1 MAIVDSLICIE
12 MPFFAIAHVG
22 CLEPPLANHQ
32 QYAFKASDYIDMRL
46 NHVARLP
53 FIFAFRDAFGVKD
66 VWADIKYT
74 FRARGIS
81 YKAYEAADGRLH
93 YEEGRT
99 KRIRAGLRYSKG
111 GKTKYWI
118 NVPGQEDQRIQV
130 DSRTPLLPQHRPGYS
145 FSGVGSDSDSD
156 VSDAPSLE
164 FSSASESEDALYT
177 RARHIGYTGFPNVD
191 VSEEN
196 MRRRRRYEEG
206 EILAGRR
213 TRSGGVVTARDLN
226 TGPFSPPIPPMPWT
240 RRDSK
245 GKGKETKPEQKK
257 QKLYGAWADRDSISQ
272 GSNKLGLETEPS
284 GSEQPQM
291 AQPAPRKP
299 RRSERNRSSV
309 SSKKSFKVTQSPAL
323 TKPAYADDDIVGG
336 WGQPTQHQQRQSR
349 DYTDYFS
356 HPAHASPPVTSPYE
370 VGSPDQNAWD
380 ELRDSRSPVMRRED
394 AVDLIRKLYNSHGN

>member
-1 MAIVDSLICIE
+1 MVSTNL
-12 MPFFAIAHVG
+12 
-22 CLEPPLANHQ
+22 Q

-53 FIFAFRDAFGVKD
+53 FIFAFRDAFGLKD

-93 YEEGRT
+93 NEEGRT

-118 NVPGQEDQRIQV
+118 NVPGQEDQRVQV
-130 DSRTPLLPQHRPGYS
+130 DSRTPLLPQHRVGYS
-145 FSGVGSDSDSD
+145 VSGVGSDSDSD

-164 FSSASESEDALYT
+164 FSSASESEDALYV

-196 MRRRRRYEEG
+196 MRRRRRFEEG

-213 TRSGGVVTARDLN
+213 TRSGGIVTARDLN
-226 TGPFSPPIPPMPWT
+226 TGPFSPPLPPMPWG

-245 GKGKETKPEQKK
+245 GKGKDTKPEQKK
-257 QKLYGAWADRDSISQ
+257 QKLYGAWADRDSVSQ
-272 GSNKLGLETEPS
+272 SSNKLGLDTGAS

-291 AQPAPRKP
+291 AEPTPRKP

-309 SSKKSFKVTQSPAL
+309 SSKKSFKAAQSPASN
-323 TKPAYADDDIVGG
+323 KPVSYADDDIVGG
-336 WGQPTQHQQRQSR
+336 WGQPTQHQQRKSR

-394 AVDLIRKLYNSHGN
+394 AVDLIRKLQVVDGN

>member
-1 MAIVDSLICIE
+1 MHRDAVFRYCSRRLLSR
-12 MPFFAIAHVG
+12 PS
-22 CLEPPLANHQ
+22 ANHQ
-32 QYAFKASDYIDMRL
+32 QYAFKASDYIDTRL

-93 YEEGRT
+93 NEEGRT

-118 NVPGQEDQRIQV
+118 DVPGQEEQRIQV
-130 DSRTPLLPQHRPGYS
+130 DSRTPLLPSHRAGYS

-164 FSSASESEDALYT
+164 FSSASESEDGLYE
-177 RARHIGYTGFPNVD
+177 RARRIGYTGFPNVD

-196 MRRRRRYEEG
+196 MRRRRRHEES

-226 TGPFSPPIPPMPWT
+226 TGPFSPPLPPMPWS

-245 GKGKETKPEQKK
+245 GKGKDKEPDPKK
-257 QKLYGAWADRDSISQ
+257 QRLYGAWADRDSVSQ
-272 GSNKLGLETEPS
+272 PPNKLGLDTGPSVTEQS
-284 GSEQPQM
+284 QIVQPT
-291 AQPAPRKP
+291 PRKP

-309 SSKKSFKVTQSPAL
+309 SSKKSFKASQSSAPS
-323 TKPAYADDDIVGG
+323 KPAYDADDEIVGG
-336 WGQPTQHQQRQSR
+336 WGQPTQQRQSN
-349 DYTDYFS
+349 DYSDYFS
-356 HPAHASPPVTSPYE
+356 HPAHASSPRASPYE
-370 VGSPDQNAWD
+370 VGSPDQDAWD

-394 AVDLIRKLYNSHGN
+394 AVDLIREFGTSPHS